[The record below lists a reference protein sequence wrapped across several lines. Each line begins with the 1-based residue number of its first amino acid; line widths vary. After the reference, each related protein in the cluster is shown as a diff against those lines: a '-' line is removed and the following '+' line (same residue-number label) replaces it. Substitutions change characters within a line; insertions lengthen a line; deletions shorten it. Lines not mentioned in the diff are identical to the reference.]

1 MPCNY
6 FSFGTSKHHIILILI
21 HIGSIMKY
29 ISSLFLLLL
38 LSTYSFA
45 QVMNP
50 VHWSW
55 KVEQIK
61 GDEYKIVF
69 TAQIDKPYH
78 TYGMYI
84 ADGGPVKTSFTF
96 QKNPDFD
103 LVGKMTET
111 GPKVKE
117 GVDDVF
123 GINVKLF
130 EEKAVFEQRIKLK
143 KATTI
148 KGSFEFMA
156 CDDKSCLPPDT
167 KEFSIAVSADG
178 KATEDVKKNPTS
190 SEVDTSSKS
199 QSAPNLGDTSQ
210 TAASDTIAHGSP
222 CAPGAQGFTK
232 GYFGKPIRDCG
243 KQISTDSV
251 WDAILQGFLWGL
263 LAIFTPCVFPMIPLT
278 VSFFTKRSEKKSKG
292 VRDALIYAGSI
303 VLIYFLLSLPL
314 AFGLPPDSL
323 NAFSTN
329 STVNI
334 IFFLIFLFFAFS
346 FFGFYDIS
354 LPSWIGNKTESVSDA
369 GGVIGIFFMALTLII
384 VSFSCTGPLLGNVI
398 GNVANSSA
406 SSVKLVL
413 GMTVFG
419 FALALPFAL
428 FALFPSL
435 LKKMPKSGNW
445 MTTFKVI
452 LGFVELIFA
461 IKFLANAD
469 NVNHWGY
476 VKREIF
482 LVLWFM
488 LGLAL
493 FLYLAGIYRFKTE
506 HGEQKVG
513 VVRYGLSGIALAFAL
528 YSGYGVYNHDLP
540 LFSGFPPPMYY
551 SLAAG
556 KSTCPLNLN
565 CYHDYCEA
573 LEAAKKANKP
583 IMIDFT
589 GWACVNCRRMEER
602 VWKQPEVYKIIN
614 EDYILLSLYVDDKQ
628 ALPEKEQ
635 YFSKNL
641 GKQVKTV
648 GNKWFDFE
656 VTCFNNASQPY
667 YVLIS
672 PDEKLLNEPR
682 GYTPNVEEYKHFLE
696 CGLDG
701 FKSIQHKP

>member
-1 MPCNY
+1 MKR
-6 FSFGTSKHHIILILI
+6 FSFAA
-21 HIGSIMKY
+21 
-29 ISSLFLLLL
+29 LLLL
-38 LSTYSFA
+38 LSFSTFSQIVSPA
-45 QVMNP
+45 
-50 VHWSW
+50 HWSW
-55 KVEQIK
+55 KAEQVQ

-69 TAQIDKPYH
+69 TVLIDKPWH
-78 TYGMYI
+78 TYGMFI
-84 ADGGPVKTSFTF
+84 QDGGPVKTSFTF
-96 QKNPDFD
+96 TKNADVE
-103 LVGKMTET
+103 LLGKMTET
-111 GPKVKE
+111 GPKAHE
-117 GVDDVF
+117 GVDEMF
-123 GINVKLF
+123 GIKIKWF

-143 KATTI
+143 KSTTL
-148 KGSFEFMA
+148 KGSFEFMT
-156 CDDKSCLPPDT
+156 CDDKQCLPPDT
-167 KEFSIAVSADG
+167 KEFSITLSSNGTAPV
-178 KATEDVKKNPTS
+178 DVKKKLTNSGQDTLAKAATPTTGI
-190 SEVDTSSKS
+190 DTT
-199 QSAPNLGDTSQ
+199 AV
-210 TAASDTIAHGSP
+210 AASDTAKKGAL
-222 CAPGAQGFTK
+222 CTAGAQGFTK
-232 GYFGKPIRDCG
+232 GYFGKPLRDCG
-243 KQISTDSV
+243 RQINTDSV

-292 VRDALIYAGSI
+292 IRDALIYAGSI

-329 STVNI
+329 STVNLV
-334 IFFLIFLFFAFS
+334 FFLIFVFFAFS

-354 LPSWIGNKTESVSDA
+354 LPSWIGTKTESASDV
-369 GGVIGIFFMALTLII
+369 GGIAGIFFMALTLII

-406 SSVKLVL
+406 SSTKLVL

-419 FALALPFAL
+419 IALALPFAL

-469 NVNHWGY
+469 NVNHWGF

-482 LVLWFM
+482 LALWFM
-488 LGLAL
+488 LGIGL

-506 HGEQKVG
+506 HGEQKIG
-513 VVRYGLSGIALAFAL
+513 VIRYGLSVIALAFAF
-528 YSGYGVYNHDLP
+528 YSGYGVYSHDLP
-540 LFSGFPPPMYY
+540 LFSGFPPPMHY
-551 SLAAG
+551 SLNTC
-556 KSTCPLNLN
+556 SSNCPLNLN

-573 LEAAKKANKP
+573 LEAAKKQNKP

-602 VWKQPEVYKIIN
+602 VWKNPEVLKQISEN
-614 EDYILLSLYVDDKQ
+614 YILLSLYVDDKQ
-628 ALPEKEQ
+628 ALPENQQ
-635 YFSKNL
+635 YYSKNL

-656 VTCFNNASQPY
+656 VACFNNASQPY
-667 YVLIS
+667 YALIS

-682 GYTPNVEEYKHFLE
+682 GYTPDVPEYKNFLI
-696 CGLDG
+696 CGTDALKNVQTG
-701 FKSIQHKP
+701 K